1 MRRKDP
7 QCFEMLG
14 FELTD
19 DVVVAHVNEADE
31 GAPVEER
38 RTHHAAEAHVDD
50 AFGGIEILIVEGVPD
65 DDGGARFHDM
75 ADDGVR
81 KQVVVYRFLIEV
93 ARDLAVNLAVTD
105 EQEKPLVGVD
115 EANDVVDG
123 VGQDGI
129 DAAFLREVFGESLK
143 LAKCPED
150 VLVIFL
156 PGAIR
161 RGVLGVKGETHAE
174 RADGE
179 FVLVRKRRFFLYFFI
194 LST

>member
-1 MRRKDP
+1 
-7 QCFEMLG
+7 
-14 FELTD
+14 
-19 DVVVAHVNEADE
+19 
-31 GAPVEER
+31 
-38 RTHHAAEAHVDD
+38 
-50 AFGGIEILIVEGVPD
+50 
-65 DDGGARFHDM
+65 M

-150 VLVIFL
+150 VLVFFL
-156 PGAIR
+156 SGAIR

-179 FVLVRKRRFFLYFFI
+179 FVLVRKRRFFLYSFAVDEDLG
-194 LST
+194 LSGCRLDFVTVIFEGDERMYGFDAGFVTDNVAVL